1 MHDELTPDDDPTI
14 AATDRK
20 VIIESITRMLAR
32 REHSRNEILRKLTL
46 KGVSETTAIPVLEEF
61 SEAGI
66 QSDSRYAESR
76 ARALALKGSGP
87 RKIAG
92 DLAQHGVSDG
102 LIEEALAAIEVD
114 WFALAREVKEKKFG
128 PALAED
134 YRARMKQMQF
144 LQYRGFA
151 QGHIDYAV
159 SGD

>member
-1 MHDELTPDDDPTI
+1 MHEELTQDDEATI

-32 REHSRNEILRKLTL
+32 REHSRNEILRKLAQ
-46 KGVSETTAIPVLEEF
+46 KGMSESDVTPVLDEF

-92 DLAQHGVSDG
+92 DLAQHGVCEL
-102 LIEEALAAIEVD
+102 LIEEAIAAIETD
-114 WFALAREVKEKKFG
+114 WFTLAREVKEKKFG
-128 PALAED
+128 PELAED

-151 QGHIDYAV
+151 QSHINYAV